1 MEGTLFTTL
10 STNEEANLSGGGDTY
25 TAKSVAITYGDNSPA
40 TAISVAGNGNTVNSE
55 VINNSFNKIFI
66 KKKKSYKWY

>member
-10 STNEEANLSGGGDTY
+10 STNEEANLSGGGDNI
-25 TAKSVAITYGDNSPA
+25 AKAVAVTFGDNSPA
-40 TAISVAGNGNTVNSE
+40 TAIAVAGDKNEVNSE